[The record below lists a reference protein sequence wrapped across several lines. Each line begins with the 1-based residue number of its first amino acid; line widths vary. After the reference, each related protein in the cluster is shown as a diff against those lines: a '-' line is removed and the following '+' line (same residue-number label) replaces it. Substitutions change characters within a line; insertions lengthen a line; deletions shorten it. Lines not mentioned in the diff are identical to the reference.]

1 MTAQQIEDFIERV
14 IGRDELVEAYL
25 DSVRALGTHDV
36 VMLYAEND
44 CLRALPRRFFLD
56 TTDEY
61 PPEFSRLMGMPVV
74 AAPGTMSFWLL
85 LSKDDSLYVGP
96 VRVAPLAK
104 GGTA

>member
-1 MTAQQIEDFIERV
+1 MTAQQIEDYIESV
-14 IGRDELVEAYL
+14 IGRNELVEAYL
-25 DSVRALGTHDV
+25 ESVEALGTNDV

-56 TTDEY
+56 TIDEY
-61 PPEFSRLMGMPVV
+61 PPEFSRLMGAQVP
-74 AAPGTMSFWLL
+74 APPGTLSFWLL
-85 LSKDDSLYVGP
+85 LSKDNSLFVGP